1 MKDNNHKKNTDALD
15 YHEFPKPG
23 KIAVVPTKK
32 HASSMISPWLIP
44 LGWQS
49 LAWRLKKTKTMLT
62 DIPTKETSWQ

>member
-32 HASSMISPWLIP
+32 HASQYDL
-44 LGWQS
+44 S
-49 LAWRLKKTKTMLT
+49 LAYSPGVAELCLT
-62 DIPTKETSWQ
+62 IEQK